1 MTIFIYFHLLVGPL
15 IMLIIT
21 LVLLVSITISLT
33 LTTLASIA
41 GKTILISREKLTP
54 FECGFDPN
62 KKART
67 PFSLRFFIVTILFLI
82 FDVELVLIFPLGLL
96 AEHSN
101 PFFILCARTILTLL
115 ICLGLLHE

>member
-1 MTIFIYFHLLVGPL
+1 M
-15 IMLIIT
+15 MIIT
-21 LVLLVSITISLT
+21 TVLVISITISLT
-33 LTTLASIA
+33 LTTLATVT

-67 PFSLRFFIVTILFLI
+67 PFSLRFFMITILFLI
-82 FDVELVLIFPLGLL
+82 FDVELVLMFPLGLL

-101 PFFILCARTILTLL
+101 PFFILCAGTMLTLL
-115 ICLGLLHE
+115 ICSGLLHEWNQGALAWVT